1 MSVEALPRIRDF
13 ADADYN
19 PFTAAKLLGGEGEVK
34 DIHPEFHRLRELNPV
49 FDGDLRQHFGLNA
62 DLTTQHLRQVAVLG
76 YKEGKDLLINTADW
90 SNSVYVNNI
99 GAFFGLSISIM
110 DDPDH
115 AIYRRMFQQAFGPS
129 MVKRWSEE
137 IIPRVINSLIDE
149 LEGCGN
155 VELVTGFSLNFPFHI
170 IHELMD
176 LPRSDREVFHKL
188 AFGQL
193 LVTFDKAHGEEA
205 AEKLQQY
212 LELVVADRRASPR
225 EHDLMSLIVH
235 AEIEGKPVS
244 DAVIYGF
251 FRQLMNAAGDTSYNG
266 FSTAMAGLLANPEQ
280 LELVKRDRSL
290 VSKAIEEA
298 LRWNAPVMM
307 ISRTPK
313 RPLELCGVKINPG
326 DHVGV
331 VLPAMNRDPAVFDRP
346 DEFDLHRANRGHSAF
361 GLGPHICLGQHLA
374 RSEMQ
379 IALNMLLDRLPKLRR
394 DDRFAPPEVCGFM
407 LRGPASLH
415 VRFD

>member
-1 MSVEALPRIRDF
+1 MGVETLPRIRDF
-13 ADADYN
+13 ADPEYN

-34 DIHPEFHRLRELNPV
+34 DVHPEFHRLRELNPV
-49 FDGDLRQHFGLNA
+49 FDGDLRQHFGLHA

-76 YKEGKDLLINTADW
+76 YKQGKDLLINTADW
-90 SNSVYVNNI
+90 SNSVYVNNL
-99 GAFFGLSISIM
+99 GAFFGLSITIM

-115 AIYRRMFQQAFGPS
+115 ATYRRMFQQAFGPG
-129 MVKRWSEE
+129 MVKRWDEE
-137 IIPRVINSLIDE
+137 IIPRVINALIDE
-149 LEGCGN
+149 FEGRGAA
-155 VELVTGFSLNFPFHI
+155 ELVSEFSLNFPFHF
-170 IHELMD
+170 IHELMG
-176 LPRSDREVFHKL
+176 LPRADREVFHKL

-205 AEKLQQY
+205 IENLQHY
-212 LELVVADRRASPR
+212 LDLVVADRRASPR
-225 EHDLMSLIVH
+225 EHDLMSSIVN
-235 AEIEGKPVS
+235 ADIDGEPVP
-244 DAVIYGF
+244 DAVIHGF

-266 FSTAMAGLLANPEQ
+266 FSTVMAGLLTNPEQ

-290 VSKAIEEA
+290 VPKAIEEG

-313 RPLELCGVKINPG
+313 RRLELCGVEINPG

-331 VLPAMNRDPAVFDRP
+331 VLPAMNRDPALFERP
-346 DEFDLHRANRGHSAF
+346 DEFDLDRGSRGHCAF

-379 IALNMLLDRLPKLRR
+379 IALNLLLDRLPKLRR
-394 DDRFAPPEVCGFM
+394 DERFALPEVCGFM
-407 LRGPASLH
+407 LRGPAALH

>member
-1 MSVEALPRIRDF
+1 
-13 ADADYN
+13 
-19 PFTAAKLLGGEGEVK
+19 
-34 DIHPEFHRLRELNPV
+34 
-49 FDGDLRQHFGLNA
+49 
-62 DLTTQHLRQVAVLG
+62 
-76 YKEGKDLLINTADW
+76 
-90 SNSVYVNNI
+90 
-99 GAFFGLSISIM
+99 
-110 DDPDH
+110 
-115 AIYRRMFQQAFGPS
+115 
-129 MVKRWSEE
+129 
-137 IIPRVINSLIDE
+137 
-149 LEGCGN
+149 
-155 VELVTGFSLNFPFHI
+155 
-170 IHELMD
+170 
-176 LPRSDREVFHKL
+176 
-188 AFGQL
+188 
-193 LVTFDKAHGEEA
+193 
-205 AEKLQQY
+205 
-212 LELVVADRRASPR
+212 
-225 EHDLMSLIVH
+225 
-235 AEIEGKPVS
+235 
-244 DAVIYGF
+244 VIYGF

>member
-1 MSVEALPRIRDF
+1 MGVETLPRIRDF
-13 ADADYN
+13 ADPAYN

-34 DIHPEFHRLRELNPV
+34 DVHPEFHRLRELNPI
-49 FDGDLRQHFGLNA
+49 FDGDLRQHFGLHA

-76 YKEGKDLLINTADW
+76 YKQGKDLLIDTENW
-90 SNSVYVNNI
+90 SNSVYINNL
-99 GAFFGLSISIM
+99 GAFFGLSITIM

-115 AIYRRMFQQAFGPS
+115 ATYRRMFQQAFGPG
-129 MVKRWSEE
+129 MVKRWDEE
-137 IIPRVINSLIDE
+137 IIPRIINALIDE
-149 LEGCGN
+149 FEGRGHA
-155 VELVTGFSLNFPFHI
+155 ELVSEFSLNFPFHF
-170 IHELMD
+170 IHELMG
-176 LPRSDREVFHKL
+176 LPRADREVFHKL

-205 AEKLQQY
+205 IENLQHY
-212 LELVVADRRASPR
+212 LDLVVADRRTSPR
-225 EHDLMSLIVH
+225 EHDLMSSIVN
-235 AEIEGKPVS
+235 ADIDGEPVP
-244 DAVIYGF
+244 DAVIHGF

-266 FSTAMAGLLANPEQ
+266 FSTVMAGLLTNPEQ

-290 VSKAIEEA
+290 VPKAIEEG

-313 RPLELCGVKINPG
+313 RRLELCGVEINPG

-331 VLPAMNRDPAVFDRP
+331 VLPAMNRDPALFERP
-346 DEFDLHRANRGHSAF
+346 DEFDLHRGSRGHCAF

-379 IALNMLLDRLPKLRR
+379 IALNFLLDRLPKLRR
-394 DDRFAPPEVCGFM
+394 DERFAPPEVCGFM
-407 LRGPASLH
+407 LRGPAALH